1 MCAEHPASFYWLD
14 FDRRIYM
21 CQRLD
26 RRHLLAKKRQSV
38 LMNPY
43 QGRVNAGLLDPNATN
58 ILTNLVDIE
67 ALPYRP
73 AALLIDD
80 FYWLYAEA
88 VNQPKPLAP
97 LVPMLHQHCHLIK
110 TTKESNGK
118 WKRDTPQ
125 QHKRHKRDK
134 KNV

>member
-26 RRHLLAKKRQSV
+26 RRHLLTRKRQSV

-43 QGRVNAGLLDPNATN
+43 QGHVNAGLLDPNATN
-58 ILTNLVDIE
+58 ILTNLADIE
-67 ALPYRP
+67 ALPCRP

-97 LVPMLHQHCHLIK
+97 LAPTLHQHCHLIK
-110 TTKESNGK
+110 TTKESTRNE
-118 WKRDTPQ
+118 KRETATTRTR
-125 QHKRHKRDK
+125 KNRI